1 MHMRKALL
9 SIVLVLCGTGAW
21 AQGVSDEATAAAVI
35 SFSAGQEAV
44 QKGDAATA
52 IPALEKA
59 LALNPDLFVAH
70 YWLGLAFVTKQD
82 SVKAVEHLQIFI
94 QKMEADTSQAALVAH
109 ARLNLVALLLKE
121 KKCAEAAPHLQKL
134 VDAKPDDV
142 KLRSDLTQCLLI
154 TKDEAGAEAQLVK
167 LMELSP
173 KTAPFFYRAGVM
185 AYQRKDDAAAK
196 QRLDAFVALTPDGA
210 QAGQAFFMLG
220 QIARR
225 ANDTEAAKGYFTKYL
240 ATNPPAGPQVDGVK
254 QFLASPTAPA
264 AQ

>member
-1 MHMRKALL
+1 MRMGLL

-21 AQGVSDEATAAAVI
+21 AQVVSDEATAAAVNA
-35 SFSAGQEAV
+35 FSAGQEAV
-44 QKGDAATA
+44 RKGDAATA

-59 LALNPDLFVAH
+59 LALNPELYMAR
-70 YWLGLAFVTKQD
+70 YWLGLAYVMKQD
-82 SVKAVEHLQIFI
+82 PVKATEQLQVFI
-94 QKMEADTSQAALVAH
+94 QKMEADTTQATAVAH
-109 ARLNLVALLLKE
+109 ARQNLVVLLLKD
-121 KKCAEAAPHLQKL
+121 KKCAEAVPHLQKL

-142 KLRSDLTQCLLI
+142 KQRSDLAQCLFV
-154 TKDEAGAEAQLVK
+154 TKDETGAEAQLVK

-196 QRLDAFVALTPDGA
+196 QRLDALVALTPEGQ

-240 ATNPPAGPQVDGVK
+240 ATNPPAGPQVEK
-254 QFLASPTAPA
+254 IKEFLAAPSAAPA
-264 AQ
+264 S